1 MIAEIKEDTFE
12 YEVMKA
18 KPYVLLYMF
27 APWCAP
33 CKSTTPILAKLSEE
47 YDEEDVTFLKLDIDK
62 NPELA
67 ASLGIRGIPALLL
80 FKDGAAP
87 ARMIGMFTKSQLV
100 KFLNTNT

>member
-1 MIAEIKEDTFE
+1 MISEITEDSFE

-18 KPYVLLYMF
+18 KPYVLLYLS
-27 APWCAP
+27 APWCSP
-33 CKSTTPILAKLSEE
+33 CNSTTPILEKLAEE
-47 YDEEDVTFLKLDIDK
+47 YDAEEVTFLKLDIDK

-67 ASLGIRGIPALLL
+67 GSLGIRGIPALLL
-80 FKDGAAP
+80 FKDGKAP